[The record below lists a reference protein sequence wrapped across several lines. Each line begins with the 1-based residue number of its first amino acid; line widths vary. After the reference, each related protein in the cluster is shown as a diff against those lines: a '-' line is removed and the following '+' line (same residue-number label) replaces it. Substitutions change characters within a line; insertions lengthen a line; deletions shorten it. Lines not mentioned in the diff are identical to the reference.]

1 MEPLRARDARVI
13 FLPEETEAERN
24 RALNFVTLG
33 PRRILM
39 AAGNPATR
47 RFYEDHGITC
57 TTAQADELA
66 KAAGAIG
73 CLTGVLRR
81 DPAV

>member
-1 MEPLRARDARVI
+1 VAFVPDED
-13 FLPEETEAERN
+13 EAQAN

-39 AAGNPATR
+39 AAGCPA
-47 RFYEDHGITC
+47 
-57 TTAQADELA
+57 AQALYERLGVHCLTSPTAELG

-73 CLTGVLRR
+73 CLTGVIRR
-81 DPAV
+81 DRA